1 MMDKRKKR
9 IKELKEM
16 IEVLILAI
24 PREIASQQF
33 YQAAVDKATSET
45 TRKFILSLIEQEKSH
60 EANLTKILNNLQME
74 LKQLKKQK

>member
-33 YQAAVDKATSET
+33 YQAAVEKATSET
-45 TRKFILSLIEQEKSH
+45 TRKFFLSLVEQEKSH

>member
-45 TRKFILSLIEQEKSH
+45 TRKFFLSLVEQEKSH
-60 EANLTKILNNLQME
+60 EANLTKILNNLQIE

>member
-45 TRKFILSLIEQEKSH
+45 TRKFFLSLVEQEKSH

>member
-9 IKELKEM
+9 IKELKQM

-45 TRKFILSLIEQEKSH
+45 TRKFFLSLVEQEKSH
-60 EANLTKILNNLQME
+60 EANLTKILNNLQTE

>member
-1 MMDKRKKR
+1 MDKRKKR

-33 YQAAVDKATSET
+33 YQGAVDKASSET
-45 TRKFILSLIEQEKSH
+45 NRKFFLSLVEQEKSH

-74 LKQLKKQK
+74 LKQLKKQR

>member
-1 MMDKRKKR
+1 MDKRKKR

-45 TRKFILSLIEQEKSH
+45 NRKFFLSLVEQEKSH